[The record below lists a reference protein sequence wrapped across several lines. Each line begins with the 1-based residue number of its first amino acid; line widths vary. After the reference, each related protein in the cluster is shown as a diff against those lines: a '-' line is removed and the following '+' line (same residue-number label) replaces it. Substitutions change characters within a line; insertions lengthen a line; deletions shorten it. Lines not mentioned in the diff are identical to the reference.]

1 MPLRSST
8 PAVATTSGTC
18 GADTGLAWICRCHP
32 HHFSG
37 LIPNPGLSRAYLG
50 LSIPKSVKSHIPQP
64 ETLVQSGQLLLAAGL
79 ASECD
84 LLPIPPS
91 NPQEG
96 NRTSTEQPSIE
107 AFGLRSLKNVAQL
120 LT

>member
-1 MPLRSST
+1 MGHVGQTLDSHGYAVVILTDKPCSPNHLFNFSS
-8 PAVATTSGTC
+8 
-18 GADTGLAWICRCHP
+18 
-32 HHFSG
+32 